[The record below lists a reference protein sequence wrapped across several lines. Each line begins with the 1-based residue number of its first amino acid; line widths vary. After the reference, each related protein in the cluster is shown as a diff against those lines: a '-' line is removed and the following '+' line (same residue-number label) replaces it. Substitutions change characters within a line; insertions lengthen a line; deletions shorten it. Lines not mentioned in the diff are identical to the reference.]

1 MKLRNLQKSWRKAT
15 KDKTLVNVAIITA
28 VMVIYFIVLLTIE
41 KNMLN

>member
-15 KDKTLVNVAIITA
+15 KDKVLVNVTIIT
-28 VMVIYFIVLLTIE
+28 VLLVVYFVVLLTIE

>member
-15 KDKTLVNVAIITA
+15 KDKALVNVTIIT
-28 VMVIYFIVLLTIE
+28 VLLVVYFIVLLTIE